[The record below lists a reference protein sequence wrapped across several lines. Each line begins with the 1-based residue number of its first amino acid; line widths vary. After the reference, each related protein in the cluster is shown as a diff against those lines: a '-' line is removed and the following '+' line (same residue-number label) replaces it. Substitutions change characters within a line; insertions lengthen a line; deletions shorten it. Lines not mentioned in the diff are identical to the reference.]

1 MHGPGERIPL
11 ERDMRPAELFAA
23 LADEYEHVFWFDG
36 GPGGVSRV
44 GAGTPVPLERGAV
57 LSGLRAALADAP
69 RGIVGWL
76 GYELR
81 AETMGMP
88 LHRASP
94 LPPAAFLRVEVEHEV
109 PAQPRSIS
117 SAMAPH
123 PGPSVGAIQPVSA
136 VRRDS
141 DAAYLAK
148 IAECQEAIRRGDA
161 YLLCLTTEYRVDGP
175 IDALATYLALRE
187 SSATG
192 RGGILRTGGVTLLS
206 ATPERFLEVGD
217 GVVRTRP
224 IKGTRPRAVDPGE
237 DARLAAEL
245 AADEKELAENLMIV
259 DLMRNDL
266 ARVCPPGAV
275 GVTELFAVES
285 HPQVHQLVSTVEG
298 RLAPGRDAVDAIAAC
313 FPAGSMTGAPK
324 RRAIELLDQL
334 EGADRGVYAGA
345 FGRLG
350 PDGSA
355 ELAMTIRTIV
365 ADADGATIGAGGG
378 ITALSDPSAELA
390 EVDLKARALLAA
402 LHASGPGVR

>member
-1 MHGPGERIPL
+1 MHRAVDHIPP
-11 ERDMRPAELFAA
+11 EADISPEEVFAA
-23 LADEYEHVFWFDG
+23 LAAEHEHVFWFDG
-36 GPGGVSRV
+36 GPGAVSRI
-44 GAGTPVPLERGAV
+44 GYGTPVALDAGAV
-57 LSGLRAALADAP
+57 LPGLRAALRDAP
-69 RGIVGWL
+69 RGLVGWL

-81 AETMGMP
+81 SETMGMP
-88 LHRASP
+88 AVRSASF
-94 LPPAAFLRVEVEHEV
+94 PPAAFLRVEREWGLG
-109 PAQPRSIS
+109 
-117 SAMAPH
+117 
-123 PGPSVGAIQPVSA
+123 PGPIAPDGTSSGAPGPTA
-136 VRRDS
+136 ARRDT

-161 YLLCLTTEYRVDGP
+161 YLLCLTTEYAVDGP
-175 IDALATYLALRE
+175 LDALATYLALRA

-206 ATPERFLEVGD
+206 ATPERFLEVAD

-224 IKGTRPRAVDPGE
+224 IKGTRPRDPDPDE

-245 AADEKELAENLMIV
+245 VADEKERAENLMIV

-298 RLAPGRDAVDAIAAC
+298 RLAPGRDAIDAIAAC

-324 RRAIELLDQL
+324 RRAIELLADL
-334 EGADRGVYAGA
+334 ERSDRGAYAGA

-355 ELAMTIRTIV
+355 ELNMTIRTIV
-365 ADADGATIGAGGG
+365 LDARGRATIGAGGG
-378 ITALSDPSAELA
+378 ITTLSDPVAELA
-390 EVDLKARALLAA
+390 EVELKARALLAA
-402 LHASGPGVR
+402 LRAPT

>member
-1 MHGPGERIPL
+1 MHRAVEHIPP
-11 ERDMRPAELFAA
+11 EADIPPEELFAA
-23 LADEYEHVFWFDG
+23 LAAEHENVFWFDG
-36 GPGGVSRV
+36 GPGAVSRV
-44 GAGTPVPLERGAV
+44 GYGTPVALDAGAV
-57 LSGLRAALADAP
+57 LPGLRAALRDAP
-69 RGIVGWL
+69 QGLVGWL
-76 GYELR
+76 GYDLR
-81 AETMGMP
+81 NETMGMP
-88 LHRASP
+88 AVRAASS
-94 LPPAAFLRVEVEHEV
+94 PPAAFLRVEREWELGPRPIV
-109 PAQPRSIS
+109 PRGTS
-117 SAMAPH
+117 SGA
-123 PGPSVGAIQPVSA
+123 PGPIAA
-136 VRRDS
+136 RRDT

-148 IAECQEAIRRGDA
+148 IAACQEAIRRGDA
-161 YLLCLTTEYRVDGP
+161 YLLCLTTEYAVDGP
-175 IDALATYLALRE
+175 VDPLATYLALRA

-206 ATPERFLEVGD
+206 ATPERFLEVAG

-224 IKGTRPRAVDPGE
+224 IKGTRPRDPDPDE

-245 AADEKELAENLMIV
+245 LADEKERAENLMIV

-324 RRAIELLDQL
+324 RRAIELLAGLERDGL
-334 EGADRGVYAGA
+334 EGSDRGVYAGA

-355 ELAMTIRTIV
+355 ELNMTIRTIV
-365 ADADGATIGAGGG
+365 LDAAGRATIGAGGG
-378 ITALSDPSAELA
+378 ITALSDPAAELA
-390 EVDLKARALLAA
+390 EVELKARALLAA
-402 LHASGPGVR
+402 LRAPTRGVR